1 MSVAQQTRHQLWPHG
16 QFRVRVLVAFVRN
29 SWFIRLRW
37 VFAAAALALLLLER
51 LRGGAPERPFA
62 IAVCIVVLAVVNAV
76 WTAVGGRLHAAFR
89 ADGSVPSDVIRRVVT
104 FANAQ
109 MTVDLL
115 LLTIILRYLG
125 GIESPMAVFYLF
137 HMLIAA
143 LLLKPLNAL
152 LQGGWALLL
161 YAGLGVGECLGWI
174 APHYPFMVS
183 TSGAAPHTDWAFVL
197 AGIGTLGI
205 GVFGTLFFTLQISR
219 RLDEQERELEQANEA
234 LQASQR
240 AVETLHARRSRF
252 MQTAAH
258 QLKSPLTG
266 IEMLAGLIRDG
277 VVQGDR
283 IGDTVER
290 ITSRCQEAIVQVTEL
305 LTLARLEDAEPT
317 RHSSARTNIDE
328 VVARVIGRLAEQV
341 KGKGL
346 GLEVVPSEGT
356 SDAAVDARDLE
367 DCLANLVDN
376 AIKYTSE
383 GGSIRVTTAFDD
395 RWISVSVRDT
405 GMGIAEDAVDDIF
418 DPFRRGNLAL
428 AANIPGSGL
437 GLAIVREVVEG
448 AHGRIEVRSAPGEG
462 SEFIVRFPRPGA
474 SSAATGIRGERT
486 ATLDNGG
493 SCDATA

>member
-16 QFRVRVLVAFVRN
+16 QFRVRVLVAFVCNR
-29 SWFIRLRW
+29 WFIRLRW
-37 VFAAAALALLLLER
+37 VFALAALALLLLER
-51 LRGGAPERPFA
+51 LRGAAPERPFA
-62 IAVCIVVLAVVNAV
+62 IAICIVVLAVVNAA

-89 ADGSVPSDVIRRVVT
+89 PDGSVPPDVIRRVVA

-115 LLTIILRYLG
+115 LLTVILRYLG

-161 YAGLGVGECLGWI
+161 YAGLGIGECLGWI
-174 APHYPFMVS
+174 APHYPFMAS
-183 TSGAAPHTDWAFVL
+183 AYGAAPHTDWAFVL

-205 GVFGTLFFTLQISR
+205 GVFGTLFFTLQIST

-266 IEMLAGLIRDG
+266 IEMLAGLIRDD
-277 VVQGDR
+277 VVKGDR
-283 IGDTVER
+283 IGETVER
-290 ITSRCQEAIVQVTEL
+290 ITSRCQEAIVQVAEL
-305 LTLARLEDAEPT
+305 LTLARLEDAEPS
-317 RHSSARTNIDE
+317 RHSSASTNVDD
-328 VVARVIGRLAEQV
+328 VVARVIGRFGEQIR
-341 KGKGL
+341 GKQMR
-346 GLEVVPSEGT
+346 LEVVPSEGAA
-356 SDAAVDARDLE
+356 DAAVDARDLE
-367 DCLANLVDN
+367 DCLANLIDN
-376 AIKYTSE
+376 AIKYTAE
-383 GGSIRVTTAFDD
+383 GGFIRVATTRDSQV
-395 RWISVSVRDT
+395 ISVSVRDT

-437 GLAIVREVVEG
+437 GLAIVREVVER
-448 AHGRIEVRSAPGEG
+448 AHGRIEVRSTPGEG
-462 SEFIVRFPRPGA
+462 SEFVVRFPRPGA
-474 SSAATGIRGERT
+474 SGQKAGIEGGRT
-486 ATLDNGG
+486 ATLTNGG
-493 SCDATA
+493 SCGATG